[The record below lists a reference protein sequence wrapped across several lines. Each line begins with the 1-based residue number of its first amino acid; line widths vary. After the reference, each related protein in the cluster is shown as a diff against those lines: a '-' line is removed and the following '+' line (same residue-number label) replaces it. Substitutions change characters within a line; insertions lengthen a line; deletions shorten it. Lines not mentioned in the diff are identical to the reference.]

1 MKSQLLQSCRGAYH
15 PTRKAPFQPSQGEGV
30 PHNHLKHS
38 KKELQPLENGYYC
51 EGLQLPYR
59 TKGNGRITQKDLQLF
74 RASPYAPEWS
84 GNIHES
90 KLSDIHRPTQSRL
103 PIGRL
108 KNYKYKKSVYGGKK
122 SPARAG
128 KKGLAHRCYA
138 LHDNQDY
145 TGGSK
150 LHPSLPQGEGAP
162 RNHVKYS
169 KKELPPLG
177 EGWEWAFRRTFY

>member
-1 MKSQLLQSCRGAYH
+1 MKSQLLQSCRGCVLSN
-15 PTRKAPFQPSQGEGV
+15 TEAPFQPSQGGGV

-38 KKELQPLENGYYC
+38 KKELQPLEKGYYC

-59 TKGNGRITQKDLQLF
+59 TKGNGRITQKDLQFF

-90 KLSDIHRPTQSRL
+90 KLSDIHRPTLSRL

-108 KNYKYKKSVYGGKK
+108 KNHKYKKSAYGGKK

-128 KKGLAHRCYA
+128 KKEI
-138 LHDNQDY
+138 
-145 TGGSK
+145 S
-150 LHPSLPQGEGAP
+150 P
-162 RNHVKYS
+162 
-169 KKELPPLG
+169 
-177 EGWEWAFRRTFY
+177 